1 MRLILGG
8 QKLATIRVDF
18 GQFNMCGMLWYLHK
32 DHLFWIFGSK
42 LVGEVPWTSHLML
55 NWFSKIPG
63 KMLNFVKKGDWLI
76 YTPCPESTI
85 HFRNPTVF
93 QPGHVYHLIFSWN
106 IIVFTGK
113 LETIPVNEDEYEKG
127 HHSLIAAPGKLARAC
142 VICGTRMRYF
152 SYLNNCALLLKNQ

>member
-1 MRLILGG
+1 MKMRLILGG

-85 HFRNPTVF
+85 HFRNPTV
-93 QPGHVYHLIFSWN
+93 
-106 IIVFTGK
+106 
-113 LETIPVNEDEYEKG
+113 
-127 HHSLIAAPGKLARAC
+127 A
-142 VICGTRMRYF
+142 ICGDFYGYRGPKIASEIAYIDQNPLKFSNHGWDRLGLTRF
-152 SYLNNCALLLKNQ
+152 SDIW

>member
-1 MRLILGG
+1 MKMRLILGG

-85 HFRNPTVF
+85 HFRNPTVDAHKFTKDSCGKSVYNF
-93 QPGHVYHLIFSWN
+93 QSSRKSSAFLS
-106 IIVFTGK
+106 
-113 LETIPVNEDEYEKG
+113 
-127 HHSLIAAPGKLARAC
+127 
-142 VICGTRMRYF
+142 F
-152 SYLNNCALLLKNQ
+152 SYSDLSLSFCSTQRLLKWL